1 MIDKRTRRQADGLH
15 ALFEALATGGRE
27 PIIEIEDWQDHLAGR
42 RRLNRSGVG
51 RWFMSAL
58 RCEWMPLEVPTP
70 LCAALTDDVYGYL
83 ETRPG
88 PWATVLGHI
97 LRVAGTAVWL
107 ASQRGIDEETVY
119 LIALYHDL
127 GKLDEWDTGIPHA
140 ELGARYAERDLT
152 GEIPA
157 RKLLAITGAIRGH
170 PDRPPPSWLAARALH
185 DADKLDKI
193 GATGLIRRIGK
204 TEDVD
209 EACLGAD
216 RMLYEAET
224 FPHPCLAASTA
235 LLQPKLAFARTVE
248 RLIDEACP

>member
-1 MIDKRTRRQADGLH
+1 MIDNRTRRQSDSLR
-15 ALFEALATGGRE
+15 ALFDTLATGGRE
-27 PIIEIEDWQDHLAGR
+27 PIVEIEDWRDHLAGN

-51 RWFMSAL
+51 RWFMTAL
-58 RCEWMPLEVPTP
+58 RHEWMPLDIPTP
-70 LCAALTDDVYGYL
+70 LCAALTDDATSYL

-97 LRVAGTAVWL
+97 LRVAGTAGWL

-119 LIALYHDL
+119 LTALYHDL
-127 GKLDEWDTGIPHA
+127 GKLDEWDTGVPHA

-152 GEIPA
+152 GEISA
-157 RKLLAITGAIRGH
+157 RKLLTITEAIRVH

-193 GATGLIRRIGK
+193 GATGLIRRISK
-204 TEDVD
+204 MEDIE

-216 RMLYEAET
+216 RTLYEAET
-224 FPHPCLAASTA
+224 FPRPCLAASTA

-248 RLIDEACP
+248 RLIDEICP